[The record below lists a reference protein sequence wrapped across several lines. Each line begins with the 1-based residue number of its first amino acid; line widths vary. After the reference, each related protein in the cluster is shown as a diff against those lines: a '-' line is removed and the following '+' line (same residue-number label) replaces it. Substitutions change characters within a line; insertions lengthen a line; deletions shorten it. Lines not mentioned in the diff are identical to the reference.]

1 MKEVLLNLLKE
12 SDAVEQQGF
21 NITDQKKG
29 TTIINH
35 YKEITKTKNKQANK
49 QTIRYVAIQREVL
62 KKFKY
67 IKSIIE
73 NVGLSRSTAYFK
85 I

>member
-1 MKEVLLNLLKE
+1 MN
-12 SDAVEQQGF
+12 S
-21 NITDQKKG
+21 NISV
-29 TTIINH
+29 
-35 YKEITKTKNKQANK
+35 TKNKQANK